1 MHLTQN
7 MPFFHATYSLTRTE
21 SPDQS
26 HFERHCHEFCE
37 LLYVVNGSGKYVVEG
52 TEYPMRPNTLLLLR
66 PYEFHYVCPDRDS
79 AYERFVI
86 HFDSQAPFEA
96 AAELSIL
103 RNDDAQGH
111 GIYVS
116 SPKVTERVGIALA
129 EIEETLRDLVGTSN
143 SAAKQKT
150 FLRASLSRIL
160 LWLSIAQPQES
171 ATDQGDVV
179 SRLIEYLN
187 LHLTEDDSLDQLAQR
202 FFVSKYYLCH
212 AFRKQTG
219 VSVFTYIT
227 TKRIAMAQQL
237 LASGEPATSVAY
249 RVGFRNYSSFY
260 RAYCKL
266 TGGAPAHQREMTKKG
281 DVSIMNIRTAHPEDF
296 KKIMSIY
303 ADARAFMRENGNPWQ
318 WGDNYPT
325 EKMIRQDVKTGH
337 CYVCEADGKILGVFY
352 YAEGD
357 DPTYQTIENGT
368 WLNDSPYGV
377 IHRIASTR
385 ERRGVAS
392 FCFAWAVERCGN
404 LKIDTHRD
412 NVPMQRSLAK
422 NGFTRCGIIRLENGE
437 ERIAYQKC
445 IRRD

>member
-1 MHLTQN
+1 MRSFQN
-7 MPFFHATYSLTRTE
+7 KPFFYATYGLTRSE
-21 SPDQS
+21 RPDQR

-37 LLYVVNGSGKYVVEG
+37 LLYVVNGTGKYVVEG

-66 PYEFHYVCPDRDS
+66 PYEFHYVCPDRDH

-86 HFDSQAPFEA
+86 HFDSGAPFEA

-103 RNDDAQGH
+103 RNEETQGR

-116 SPKVTERVGIALA
+116 SPEVTQRIGIALA
-129 EIEETLRDLVGTSN
+129 EIEEAMQALVGTSN
-143 SAAKQKT
+143 SSAKQMT
-150 FLRASLSRIL
+150 FLRATLSRIL
-160 LWLSIAQPQES
+160 LWLSLAQPQES
-171 ATDQGDVV
+171 VTDQGDVV

-187 LHLTEDDSLDQLAQR
+187 LHLTEDVSLDRLAQQ

-219 VSVFTYIT
+219 VSVISYIT
-227 TKRIAMAQQL
+227 AKRIAVAQRL
-237 LASGEPATSVAY
+237 LASGEPATTVADQ
-249 RVGFRNYSSFY
+249 VGFHNYSSFY

-266 TGGAPAHQREMTKKG
+266 TGHAPAHRRENLEKG
-281 DVSIMNIRTAHPEDF
+281 EKAMNIRAARQEDF
-296 KKIMSIY
+296 KQIMQIY
-303 ADARAFMRENGNPWQ
+303 ADARAFMRENGNPLQ
-318 WGDNYPT
+318 WGNHYPAEET
-325 EKMIRQDVKTGH
+325 VREDIATGH
-337 CYVCEADGKILGVFY
+337 CYVCEADGSLLGVFY
-352 YAEGD
+352 YAEGE
-357 DPTYQTIENGT
+357 DPTYRSIESGA
-368 WLNDSPYGV
+368 WLNDAPYGV

-385 ERRGVAS
+385 ARRGVAS

-422 NGFTRCGIIRLENGE
+422 NGFTRCGIIHLENGE

>member
-1 MHLTQN
+1 MNFKN

-37 LLYVVNGSGKYVVEG
+37 LLYVVNGNGKYVVEG
-52 TEYPMRPNTLLLLR
+52 AEYPMRPNTLLLIR
-66 PYEFHYVCPDRDS
+66 PYEFHYVCPDRNS
-79 AYERFVI
+79 AYERFLI
-86 HFDSQAPFEA
+86 HFDSQAPFDA

-103 RNDDAQGH
+103 RNGEAQGR

-116 SPKVTERVGIALA
+116 APEVTQRIGIALA
-129 EIEETLRDLVGTSN
+129 EIDETLRDLVGSSN

-150 FLRASLSRIL
+150 FLRASLSQIL
-160 LWLSIAQPQES
+160 LWLSLAQPQES
-171 ATDQGDVV
+171 TTDRSDVV
-179 SRLIEYLN
+179 SRLIEHLN
-187 LHLTEDDSLDQLAQR
+187 LHLTEDESLDELAQR

-227 TKRIAMAQQL
+227 TKRIAMAQRL

-249 RVGFRNYSSFY
+249 QVGFRNYSSFY

-266 TGGAPAHQREMTKKG
+266 TGAAPAHRREISEKG
-281 DVSIMNIRTAHPEDF
+281 DVSMNIRTARPDEL
-296 KKIMSIY
+296 KKIMRIY
-303 ADARAFMRENGNPWQ
+303 ADARAFMRANGNPWQ
-318 WGDNYPT
+318 WGDKYPP
-325 EKMIRQDVKTGH
+325 ENMIRKDIETGN
-337 CYVCEADGKILGVFY
+337 CYVCEADGEILGTFY
-352 YAEGD
+352 YAEGE
-357 DPTYQTIENGT
+357 DPTYQSIENGA
-368 WLNDSPYGV
+368 WLNESPYGV

-385 ERRGVAS
+385 ARRGVAS

-412 NVPMQRSLAK
+412 NVPMQRSLSK
-422 NGFTRCGIIRLENGE
+422 NGFTRCGIIHLENGE

-445 IRRD
+445 IRGE